1 MARPAVPAESSDH
14 LTPPPGPVNSE
25 CAVIWSHYGQ
35 RARNSFWLEHSH
47 TVGWR
52 PHQSASQT
60 PFVIFFRSLLSM
72 HLVGGRKNAQVHSSY
87 KSKDPAFAVCFG
99 VLLFVQCAF
108 RRTLSVNREGI
119 NIKSPQITILKGPYC
134 VHVFV
139 GSLFFILWSYRNL
152 TKIHIYP
159 IVYCL
164 PSKCLSFFLLK
175 TDISI
180 MGEVSASSVTS
191 QRGQFPEALLAPTF
205 WKVDEALKSLRWTF
219 IISAQFINSS
229 VVNVFVLMKSGV

>member
-25 CAVIWSHYGQ
+25 CAVIRSHYGR

-47 TVGWR
+47 TVGLQ

-72 HLVGGRKNAQVHSSY
+72 HLVGGHKNAQVHSSY
-87 KSKDPAFAVCFG
+87 KSKHPAFAVCFWF
-99 VLLFVQCAF
+99 LLFVQCAF

-139 GSLFFILWSYRNL
+139 GSLFFILWSCRNL

-159 IVYCL
+159 IVYSL
-164 PSKCLSFFLLK
+164 SLIWLSFFLLK

-191 QRGQFPEALLAPTF
+191 QRGQFPEALLAQMF

-219 IISAQFINSS
+219 ITSGQFTNSS
-229 VVNVFVLMKSGV
+229 VVNVFVFIKSGV